1 LSTYN
6 QKKVISLDVFN
17 FFRDNQMSLCD
28 LPIHYVS
35 NLDYIS
41 SVSAPVLENKN
52 LGNFLDYVIKN
63 TNPNVI

>member
-1 LSTYN
+1 
-6 QKKVISLDVFN
+6 
-17 FFRDNQMSLCD
+17 MSLCD

-63 TNPNVI
+63 TTPNVI